1 MKNYLF
7 ELTHPKH
14 YYQFKDIMSRL
25 KSNSSNNVIVIARDK
40 DVLLKILKDEKI
52 NYIDY
57 GEYKKSIFSKFI
69 ILPRLLYNYYQI
81 VRKNKINIIVSKASP
96 YAAII
101 SLFTKLNT
109 VITPDSEVVTL
120 TKKIVAPLASVVITP
135 DNYSLNYGSKHKKV
149 SGLLEDC
156 YLHPRVFTPDG
167 SLVEKLGFS
176 PQKPYYIVRFISWD
190 ASHDLNKFG
199 FTNKEKIKLVQYLS
213 KFGDVYISSEGL
225 LPSELEKYRIK
236 IPASKIHHVLHFAT
250 LYIGDSQT
258 MATESA
264 ILGTP
269 SIGYNSFVGK
279 DDMTNFINLEK
290 NYKLLKNFNNFKD
303 AFNCAENFILNS
315 DNKTEWL
322 KKRDNYYNYVGDVN
336 EKIFSIISSIKTVH

>member
-1 MKNYLF
+1 
-7 ELTHPKH
+7 
-14 YYQFKDIMSRL
+14 
-25 KSNSSNNVIVIARDK
+25 
-40 DVLLKILKDEKI
+40 
-52 NYIDY
+52 
-57 GEYKKSIFSKFI
+57 
-69 ILPRLLYNYYQI
+69 
-81 VRKNKINIIVSKASP
+81 KNKINIIVSKASP

-156 YLHPRVFTPDG
+156 YLHPTVFTPDG

-176 PQKPYYIVRFISWD
+176 PQKPYYILRFISWD
-190 ASHDLNKFG
+190 ASHDINKYG

-213 KFGDVYISSEGL
+213 KSGDVYISSEGL

-250 LYIGDSQT
+250 LYVGDSQT

-264 ILGTP
+264 LLGTP
-269 SIGYNSFVGK
+269 SIRYNSFVGEN
-279 DDMTNFINLEK
+279 DMSNFVLLEHK
-290 NYKLLKNFNNFKD
+290 FKLLKNYSNFTD
-303 AFNCAENFILNS
+303 AFNCAKNFISNS
-315 DNKTEWL
+315 NNKMEWL
-322 KKRDNYYNYVGDVN
+322 NKRDNYYDCVGNIN
-336 EKIFSIISSIKTVH
+336 EKIFSIISSK